1 MWGARGLGGNRVSQ
15 DNLPRYWS
23 PLRIAVTV
31 LAVVALVVAAILIW
45 SGS

>member
-1 MWGARGLGGNRVSQ
+1 MLQ

-23 PLRIAVTV
+23 PLRIA
-31 LAVVALVVAAILIW
+31 AVVLVIAAIAVAAFLLW